1 MGTANPDSSSNLEL
15 LLKLRVDQAARWL
28 EIHPFEVIRT
38 LVHADAL
45 PADLRLDTQHVECVR
60 VEAGLEVWWDGVT
73 VPESEPEL
81 LHKLLQTLCERLTT
95 PEGAITRCD
104 NLFRGLD
111 RPRRYFLRRAVNELV
126 RMGYLDVVM
135 TTRGLSVTLPADRS
149 AALKQLTAEPQLLA
163 AFVAVIPASE
173 ITG

>member
-1 MGTANPDSSSNLEL
+1 METANPDSSSNLEL

-28 EIHPFEVIRT
+28 EIHPFVVIRA

-45 PADLRLDTQHVECVR
+45 PADLRLDTQHVESVR
-60 VEAGLEVWWDGVT
+60 VEAGLELWWDGVT
-73 VPESEPEL
+73 IPESEPEL
-81 LHKLLQTLCERLTT
+81 LRKLLQTLDERLTT
-95 PEGAITRCD
+95 SEGAVTRCD

-126 RMGYLDVVM
+126 RMGYLDLVM

-149 AALKQLTAEPQLLA
+149 AALTQLTADPQLLSA
-163 AFVAVIPASE
+163 LVAVIPASE
-173 ITG
+173 NIG